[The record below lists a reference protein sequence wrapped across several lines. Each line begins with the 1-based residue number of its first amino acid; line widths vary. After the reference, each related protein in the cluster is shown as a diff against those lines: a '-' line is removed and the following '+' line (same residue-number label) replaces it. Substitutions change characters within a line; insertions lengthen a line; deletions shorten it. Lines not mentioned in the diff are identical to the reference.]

1 MFELAILYIILNMAT
16 SNLNQNNEKTKSL
29 VAIALKKHLFTWTVL
44 STLQCQIFNFILS
57 VSCNNE
63 NKWMVT
69 LHTVPFS

>member
-44 STLQCQIFNFILS
+44 STLQCQIL
-57 VSCNNE
+57 
-63 NKWMVT
+63 T
-69 LHTVPFS
+69 LFYL